1 MPFTISEIIVLFFTY
16 SVVGWLWET
25 FYCSIKDH
33 HFAYRGFLFGPYYPV
48 YGFAVTTILIAT
60 YRVQHSRILLFLVG
74 IIVATVFEYVASLF
88 LEKVFHMKLWDY
100 SHLWGNLQGRVA
112 PQISFFWGIGVVL
125 LVRFIQPFIQRV
137 INWEEAHT
145 HGMLALLVVLVMG
158 TDTVLT
164 IFSVRHFHTT
174 TQQWEQ
180 RAVAYREKLKQRLA
194 TALPEERPALAQRLA
209 NWHTDLVKRRA
220 ELRLRRLNW
229 NERRLVKSFPKLKV
243 LDAKH
248 FNELKK
254 DLMKKE

>member
-1 MPFTISEIIVLFFTY
+1 
-16 SVVGWLWET
+16 
-25 FYCSIKDH
+25 
-33 HFAYRGFLFGPYYPV
+33 
-48 YGFAVTTILIAT
+48 
-60 YRVQHSRILLFLVG
+60 
-74 IIVATVFEYVASLF
+74 
-88 LEKVFHMKLWDY
+88 
-100 SHLWGNLQGRVA
+100 
-112 PQISFFWGIGVVL
+112 
-125 LVRFIQPFIQRV
+125 
-137 INWEEAHT
+137 
-145 HGMLALLVVLVMG
+145 MLALLVVLVMG

-194 TALPEERPALAQRLA
+194 TGLPKERPALAQRLA